1 MNVIAYDIRPRPERA
16 QELVFR
22 CVSLDGLLT
31 GSDIISLDANLN
43 PSSYHILNGEA
54 FAKRGRE
61 LILGDPQK
69 FLESIWQCCDRSAQG
84 RLAQPVSGGYDSRK

>member
-22 CVSLDGLLT
+22 CVSLDDLLT
-31 GSDIISLDANLN
+31 GSDIISRDANLN
-43 PSSYHILNGEA
+43 TSSYHILNGEA

-61 LILGDPQK
+61 LILGDLSKIFGIDLAMLRQERAREIGATG
-69 FLESIWQCCDRSAQG
+69 FW
-84 RLAQPVSGGYDSRK
+84 RL